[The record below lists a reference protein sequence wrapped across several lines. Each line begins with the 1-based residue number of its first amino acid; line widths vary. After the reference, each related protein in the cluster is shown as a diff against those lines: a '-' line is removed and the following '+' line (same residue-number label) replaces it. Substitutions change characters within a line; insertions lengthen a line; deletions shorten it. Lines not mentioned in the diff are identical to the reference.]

1 MAHLLNIVNARMVW
15 RLELSPLLRV
25 TSKNQ
30 FPGLWLTSRLLC
42 FFPRFD
48 HNTLLCLEN
57 TDLIHKKE
65 KSTLFIHE
73 CKTDS
78 ILDMEPWDF

>member
-57 TDLIHKKE
+57 TDLIHKK
-65 KSTLFIHE
+65 KKKYFIH
-73 CKTDS
+73 T
-78 ILDMEPWDF
+78 